1 MAKKKDSLEKSAQ
14 EKSQSNREDDLDY
27 LFGKHYDNKF
37 EPMVITAE
45 EHGRVSVSM
54 TRNQAFDLYAEMYRN
69 ENKFG
74 SFVRIPF
81 ENLLKDFFV
90 KGNTVVS
97 SEDLY

>member
-27 LFGKHYDNKF
+27 LLGKHYDNKF

-81 ENLLKDFFV
+81 EDLLKDFFV